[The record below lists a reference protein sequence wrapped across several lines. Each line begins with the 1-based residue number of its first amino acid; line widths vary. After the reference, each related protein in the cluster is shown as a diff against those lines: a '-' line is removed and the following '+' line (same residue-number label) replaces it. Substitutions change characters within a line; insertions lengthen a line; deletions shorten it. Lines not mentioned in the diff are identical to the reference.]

1 MRVLFAGTPASAV
14 PVLKYLLESEHE
26 VVGVL
31 TRRPARSGRGR
42 KLCPSP
48 VAQTAEEAG
57 ITVYSPSSLK
67 DTQQRPDFAALN
79 ADVAVVVA
87 YGLMIPEDLLDV
99 FPHGWLNLH
108 YSLLP
113 KWRGAS
119 PVQHSRMAG
128 EEITGVSIFRID
140 EGMDTGPIYAVDPI
154 RVAPQTTAD
163 LLLQRLTDTGIGLLP
178 HVLGA
183 LETGK
188 AKAHPQ
194 ASEGASYAP
203 LLTKVDA
210 QIPWEK
216 SAEEIANLIC
226 AFTSQ
231 PGAWTLLPDGKRLS
245 IYPVIEMKDHDT
257 LQPGQVLVTKH
268 EITVGTGTNDVKLT
282 FVTPAGKR
290 EMAADA
296 WGRGQHYGE
305 EFYFGL
311 PSQNEEK
318 QCK

>member
-1 MRVLFAGTPASAV
+1 MRVLFAGTPDSAV
-14 PVLKYLLESEHE
+14 PVLKYLLESEHQ

-31 TRRPARSGRGR
+31 TRPPARSGRGR
-42 KLCPSP
+42 RLCPSP
-48 VAQTAEEAG
+48 VAQVAEQAG
-57 ITVYSPSSLK
+57 LQVFTPSSLK
-67 DTQQRPDFAALN
+67 DTQRRPDFAALH
-79 ADVAVVVA
+79 ADLAVVVA
-87 YGLMIPEDLLDV
+87 YGLLIPKDLLNV
-99 FPHGWLNLH
+99 FPHGWINLH

-119 PVQHSRMAG
+119 PVQHSRIAG

-163 LLLQRLTDTGIGLLP
+163 LLLKRLTDAGIGLLP

-183 LETGK
+183 LEAGQV
-188 AKAHPQ
+188 KAHTQ
-194 ASEGASYAP
+194 ANEGASYAP
-203 LLTKVDA
+203 LLTKADA

-216 SAEEIANLIC
+216 SAEEVANLIC

-231 PGAWTLLPDGKRLS
+231 PGAWTLLPDGKRLG
-245 IYPVIEMKDHDT
+245 IYPVIEMHDHDT
-257 LQPGQVLVTKH
+257 LQPGQVVVTKH
-268 EITVGTGTNDVKLT
+268 EVTVGTGSNDVKLT

-296 WGRGQHYGE
+296 WGRGQRYGA
-305 EFYFGL
+305 EFFFGL
-311 PSQNEEK
+311 PRQKEEN
-318 QCK
+318 QCE